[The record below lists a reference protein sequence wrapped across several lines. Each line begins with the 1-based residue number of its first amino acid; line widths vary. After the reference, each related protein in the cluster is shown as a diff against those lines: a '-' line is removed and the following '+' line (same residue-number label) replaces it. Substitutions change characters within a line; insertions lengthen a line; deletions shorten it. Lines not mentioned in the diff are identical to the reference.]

1 MTVRYARL
9 GSSRLEVSRLCLGTM
24 NFGRSA
30 APEAAFEIMDSAHA
44 AGINHFDTANTYSAP
59 G

>member
-9 GSSRLEVSRLCLGTM
+9 GSSRLEVLRPVPGNHEFRTLSRTRGGL
-24 NFGRSA
+24 
-30 APEAAFEIMDSAHA
+30 EIMDSAHA
-44 AGINHFDTANTYSAP
+44 AGINYFDTANTYSAP